1 MTAIDMLHQ
10 RGYRPRPLRRVY
22 IPKSSGDKLRPLSI
36 PTMLDRAMQA
46 LYLLALD
53 PVAETTADPNSYGFR
68 TARSAAD
75 AIEACFIALCRND
88 RAQWILEGDIRSC
101 FDGISHEWCA
111 P

>member
-1 MTAIDMLHQ
+1 
-10 RGYRPRPLRRVY
+10 
-22 IPKSSGDKLRPLSI
+22 
-36 PTMLDRAMQA
+36 MQA

-75 AIEACFIALCRND
+75 AIEACFIALCKND

-101 FDGISHEWCA
+101 FDHISHEWVVAHIPTDKCMLKKWLKA
-111 P
+111 VDVERHGFHPTDEGTPHGGII